1 MSDTAESAGAL
12 GTLFFYVMF
21 VHPVCAW
28 ILAPK
33 RFPKDRAIVY
43 AIAFL
48 ATIAIG
54 KMALENAER
63 GPNFYQLLGVRRGS
77 SAIEIKRAYRQ
88 LSLEL
93 HPDKNPSQD
102 AADMF
107 SKIQAA
113 QEILMDSEKREIYD
127 KLGPE
132 AATSKHPFNENTM
145 LIEMA
150 IWYIT
155 WGVLAYVMTLGKAN
169 RQARDWVFT
178 GQIVMLAVEVAIVTT
193 PGGDGVLPSWLFP
206 HMAEYEVV
214 WILHSIFPAYMN
226 GCRSL
231 GSHLFVDVDQQT
243 RDMLLAL
250 RAGHQD
256 VLVVLRDIQG
266 SINSLG
272 SSGGGAR
279 LTNSSSGGSAG
290 PRAIPA
296 RASAVGKLR
305 ELEEKLTR
313 NGTGVDAVAAE
324 IKDSG
329 KSSGNMQWLLV
340 GVWVVFY
347 FFVNNGGS

>member
-1 MSDTAESAGAL
+1 MSESESAGAL
-12 GTLFFYVMF
+12 GTLFFYVLF

-33 RFPKDRAIVY
+33 RFRKDRAIVY
-43 AIAFL
+43 AILFL
-48 ATIAIG
+48 ATIAFG
-54 KMALENAER
+54 KMALEKAER
-63 GPNFYQLLGVRRGS
+63 GPNFYQILGLKRGS

-102 AADMF
+102 AADRF
-107 SKIQAA
+107 SRMSAA
-113 QEILMDSEKREIYD
+113 LEILMDSEKREIYD

-132 AATSKHPFNENTM
+132 AAASKHPTNENTM
-145 LIEMA
+145 LLEMA
-150 IWYIT
+150 IWYMT
-155 WGVLAYVMTLGKAN
+155 WGVLAYVMTLGKSN

-178 GQIVMLAVEVAIVTT
+178 GQIVMLAAEVAIITT
-193 PGGDGVLPSWLFP
+193 PGGEGVLPSWLFP
-206 HMAEYEVV
+206 KMAEYEVV

-231 GSHLFVDVDQQT
+231 GSHLYVDVDQQT

-266 SINSLG
+266 SINSIG
-272 SSGGGAR
+272 SNGGAR
-279 LTNSSSGGSAG
+279 LTSAAGGSAG

-305 ELEEKLTR
+305 ELEEKLSRT
-313 NGTGVDAVAAE
+313 GTGVDAVAAE
-324 IKDSG
+324 IKDTG

-347 FFVNNGGS
+347 FFLNNNGS

>member
-1 MSDTAESAGAL
+1 MSDGGESAGAL
-12 GTLFFYVMF
+12 GTLFFYVLF

-33 RFPKDRAIVY
+33 RFRKDRAIVY
-43 AIAFL
+43 AILFL
-48 ATIAIG
+48 AAVAIG
-54 KMALENAER
+54 KLFMENVER
-63 GPNFYQLLGVRRGS
+63 GPNYYQLLGLRRGS

-102 AADMF
+102 AADKF
-107 SKIQAA
+107 SKMTSAL
-113 QEILMDSEKREIYD
+113 EILMDSEKREIYD

-132 AATSKHPFNENTM
+132 VAASKHPFNENTM

-155 WGVLAYVMTLGKAN
+155 WGVLAYVMTLGKSN

-193 PGGDGVLPSWLFP
+193 PGGDGVLPSWCFP

-231 GSHLFVDVDQQT
+231 GSHLYVDVDQQT

-272 SSGGGAR
+272 SSGVAR
-279 LTNSSSGGSAG
+279 LTSSAAGGSAG
-290 PRAIPA
+290 VRAVPA

-347 FFVNNGGS
+347 FFLNNGGS